1 MLYGQTPYWE
11 APQGSSYSAPPCIA
25 PLRREPAL
33 IFSSSPG
40 PFFPC
45 ASRMC
50 GPHPLVCLTE
60 LGNMEINKASIRQES
75 KARIGG
81 WEECCLRL
89 CPNPEMPEKAPGAQ
103 AALRLDTSHSP
114 LWPVLTRRGQR
125 LGATPFPHAAP
136 LGCPS
141 PSSLCHPTYTRRKES
156 GLLALPFL
164 SL

>member
-1 MLYGQTPYWE
+1 MCSTARHLTGKLLR
-11 APQGSSYSAPPCIA
+11 APLTLAPPCIA

-89 CPNPEMPEKAPGAQ
+89 CPNPEMPEKAPGA
-103 AALRLDTSHSP
+103 T
-114 LWPVLTRRGQR
+114 
-125 LGATPFPHAAP
+125 
-136 LGCPS
+136 
-141 PSSLCHPTYTRRKES
+141 SSLEVGHFPQPPLACADQAWSKAGSHAIPTCSSSR
-156 GLLALPFL
+156 LPKP
-164 SL
+164 